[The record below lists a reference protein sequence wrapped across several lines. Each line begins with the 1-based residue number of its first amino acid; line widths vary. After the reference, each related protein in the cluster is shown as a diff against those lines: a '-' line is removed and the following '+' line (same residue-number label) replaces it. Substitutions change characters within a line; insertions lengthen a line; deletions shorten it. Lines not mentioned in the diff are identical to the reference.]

1 MKRLVQWSSEADD
14 DFIQLVEFIADD
26 NPIAAETVA
35 ARILKSADALGEMAA
50 GRPGRVGGMY
60 EKPVARLPYIIAYAI
75 NLVAGREIAVI
86 LRVIH
91 GARDWQVDAW
101 PK

>member
-1 MKRLVQWSSEADD
+1 MKRLVQWSSAADD
-14 DFIQLVEFIADD
+14 DFIRLVEFIADD
-26 NPIAAETVA
+26 NPVAAETVA
-35 ARILKSADALGEMAA
+35 ARILKSADALGDMAT

-60 EKPVARLPYIIAYAI
+60 EKPVTRLPYIIAYAI
-75 NLVAGREIAVI
+75 DLVAGRETVVI
-86 LRVIH
+86 LRIIH